1 MTIKEHKE
9 FAEEINQTRRLL
21 VKKRSLVSENYDVT
35 HETTKL
41 VQKTIDNLDKL
52 KWIMDDIYC
61 KEYISISPYFGA

>member
-61 KEYISISPYFGA
+61 IEYISISP